1 MNTFRRSI
9 IYYVLVPII
18 VLLILFTVSMFIGN
32 QNKTSQNTNVTDI
45 VITSDFELYDQD
57 NKKVTKA
64 DILGSPSV
72 LFFGF
77 TYCPDV
83 CPTTL
88 QSLSVLIGQLG
99 EGSKKL
105 KFYFISVDPE
115 RDTPEALKQYLNS
128 FHPAI
133 KALTGD
139 PKQLDVL
146 IKSYSIYAKKVPLE
160 NNNYTMDHTSFLILI
175 DKNTNLVGTIS
186 YDEKIDVALTKLK
199 NLY

>member
-18 VLLILFTVSMFIGN
+18 VLLILFIASMFIGN

-99 EGSKKL
+99 ESSKKL

-146 IKSYSIYAKKVPLE
+146 IKSYSIYAKNVPLE

-186 YDEKIDVALTKLK
+186 YDEKIDVALAKLK

>member
-1 MNTFRRSI
+1 MQ
-9 IYYVLVPII
+9 IYQW
-18 VLLILFTVSMFIGN
+18 S
-32 QNKTSQNTNVTDI
+32 
-45 VITSDFELYDQD
+45 
-57 NKKVTKA
+57 
-64 DILGSPSV
+64 

-99 EGSKKL
+99 ESSKKL

-115 RDTPEALKQYLNS
+115 RDTPESLKQYLNS

-186 YDEKIDVALTKLK
+186 YDEKIDVALAKLK